1 MMTRTLPLLALATA
15 LAMPLP
21 LAAQASDET
30 AASAQTEALAQ
41 FAPRP
46 SGNTSRMD
54 YGFLDQA
61 LGFMV
66 LRMGIST
73 REGLGRP
80 EPTIGSRQL
89 YGHDSRYRLEGNRVV
104 YSFLKDDAIEPLT
117 DYLRDLERLG
127 AEVDIAS
134 LPRNEQLAYWT
145 NLHNVAVIEAIAR
158 NYPLRSPS
166 RMMLDGKRVVLDD
179 LKLVTVAG
187 VPLSPRDIRTRIVY
201 PNWND
206 ARVMYGFTRGEIGGP
221 SIQRRAFTGENIY
234 ELLENSAREFVNSL
248 RGVESYGKELQV
260 SKIYAE
266 AAPFYFPQ
274 FGDDLRDHLRLYAGD
289 EVMGLID
296 SKPELVVNQYEDRV
310 ADLAGGEREP
320 IYQQIEVDGKPAG
333 STITPSIARLLNERL
348 EKMEKLRR
356 DGELRGRV
364 IVLPAP
370 NAEEQPPAA
379 EADNETEEDEGN

>member
-1 MMTRTLPLLALATA
+1 MMTRTLPLLALAAA
-15 LAMPLP
+15 LAMPQP
-21 LAAQASDET
+21 VTAQAADDAAASSET
-30 AASAQTEALAQ
+30 AAIVQ
-41 FAPRP
+41 FTPRP
-46 SGNTSRMD
+46 SGDASRMD

-61 LGFMV
+61 LEFMV

-117 DYLRDLERLG
+117 DYLRELESLG
-127 AEVDIAS
+127 SEVDITS
-134 LPRNEQLAYWT
+134 LSRNEQLAYWT

-158 NYPLRSPS
+158 NYPLKSPS
-166 RMMLDGKRVVLDD
+166 RMMLDGERVVLDD

-187 VPLSPRDIRTRIVY
+187 IPLSPRDIRTRIVY
-201 PNWND
+201 PNWSD
-206 ARVMYGFTRGEIGGP
+206 AKVIYGFTRGEIGGP
-221 SIQRRAFTGENIY
+221 SIQRRAYTGDNVDEV
-234 ELLENSAREFVNSL
+234 LENSAREFVNSL
-248 RGVESYGKELQV
+248 RGVESYGKKLQV

-274 FGDDLRDHLRLYAGD
+274 MGDDLRDHLRLYAGE

-296 SKPELVVNQYEDRV
+296 RKPEIAVNQYEDRV

-356 DGELRGRV
+356 RGELRGRV
-364 IVLPAP
+364 IVLTPP
-370 NAEEQPPAA
+370 SAEEQPA
-379 EADNETEEDEGN
+379 ETESEAESSEGN